1 MAALTSHEWAKFL
14 SQSRALTA
22 SDAIRCDDAVAYAL
36 FGQRNERPFPRAH
49 TLARLSARPED
60 VVSREFADELQSAFE
75 RNKAEVFV
83 ECRSAAEFCNR
94 ISRLIDMSD
103 WARRAM
109 PSTRNRQSSRALT
122 WCFQAHLV
130 LLDPSAPIK
139 LKLIKFGELESN
151 QFGVVAKRYIQ
162 RDAAIPQLIG
172 QLSIDNVD
180 GLAKDKTT
188 QLSEIKARDGTARTL
203 YGPIRFVNHHCHPN
217 AVFEEIRRGC
227 HNTIIIKTVRDIEEG
242 EEVTVDYGGDFFA
255 ERGDCR
261 CQQCCP
267 SVAKMGGTA
276 KVSGMRV
283 IDGEKKQQALNRRNK
298 KRREARAAKFGGGG
312 GRAV

>member
-180 GLAKDKTT
+180 G
-188 QLSEIKARDGTARTL
+188 SDGTARTL

-255 ERGDCR
+255 ERWGL
-261 CQQCCP
+261 
-267 SVAKMGGTA
+267 SMSAVLS
-276 KVSGMRV
+276 VSGEDGR
-283 IDGEKKQQALNRRNK
+283 DGEGFWN
-298 KRREARAAKFGGGG
+298 ARD
-312 GRAV
+312 